1 MTWTVAS
8 VSLDLSVLSFLFFVI
23 LTVLSLRKPKTPVG
37 AKVDADLKLQA
48 GLGDIAKLVEAL
60 AKLTDSLTKAGPA
73 IASLVAS
80 IVFMVLAFAAPR

>member
-8 VSLDLSVLSFLFFVI
+8 VSLVLSVLSFLFFVI
-23 LTVLSLRKPKTPVG
+23 LTILSLRKPKP
-37 AKVDADLKLQA
+37 AAAPAPADMKLQA
-48 GLGDIAKLVEAL
+48 GIADVAKLVEAM

-80 IVFMVLAFAAPR
+80 IIFMILAFAAPH

>member
-23 LTVLSLRKPKTPVG
+23 LTVLSLRKSKTHAAAHVP
-37 AKVDADLKLQA
+37 ADLKLQA
-48 GLGDIAKLVEAL
+48 GLADVAKLVEGL

-80 IVFMVLAFAAPR
+80 IIFMLLAFSAPR